1 MYAVIRLR
9 GGINTRPEIKD
20 TLKMLRLNRVN
31 HCVVIQDTPEYKGMI
46 QRAKDYIA
54 WGKISPEYLAL
65 ILRNRG
71 ELEGGLRLTDEYLA
85 RNTPYKTIDDLAKAV
100 CKGQASLRDVPKLTP
115 IFRLHPPR
123 KGNRGTKKTVK
134 EGGELG
140 YHPSLDAL
148 LNKMR

>member
-31 HCVVIQDTPEYKGMI
+31 HCVVIPDTPEYKGMI

-85 RNTPYKTIDDLAKAV
+85 RNTPYKTIEKLSEAV
-100 CKGQASLRDVPKLTP
+100 CEGKASLRDVPKLTP

-123 KGNRGTKKTVK
+123 NGHRGTKKAVK

-140 YHPSLDAL
+140 HHPSLDAL